1 MGALAAWFVICYT
14 YTVMIEQLFGSKTR
28 VKLLQLFLAN
38 PGRSFYVRELTRKID
53 EQINSVRR
61 ELSNLTGIG
70 IVVADDSSNKTE
82 NVKNKLYYEV
92 NQGYK
97 HFAALQSIFSVEVP
111 RQDVS
116 TASQGDLL
124 KRLQAV
130 GAFDAIITTGKLV
143 GQLGGDI
150 DLVLV
155 GSCNKQKLEK
165 LMKAIDLEEGSPI
178 RYTLIPESEF
188 AYRVEI
194 KDRFITKVLAG
205 KHSVLTDGSGL
216 LKKFKK

>member
-1 MGALAAWFVICYT
+1 
-14 YTVMIEQLFGSKTR
+14 MIEQLFGSKTR

-61 ELSNLTGIG
+61 ELSNLMGIG
-70 IVVADDSSNKTE
+70 IIKSDSVN
-82 NVKNKLYYEV
+82 NKLYYEV

-97 HFAALQSIFSVEVP
+97 HFKALQSIFSVEVP
-111 RQDVS
+111 QQDIS

-130 GAFDAIITTGKLV
+130 GAFDVILATGVLV
-143 GQLGGDI
+143 GQQGADI

-155 GSCNKQKLEK
+155 GSSNKQKLEK
-165 LMKAIDLEEGSPI
+165 LMKTVELEEGSPVK
-178 RYTLIPESEF
+178 YTVISESEF
-188 AYRVEI
+188 KYRLDI
-194 KDRFITKVLAG
+194 KDRFIITVLTG
-205 KHSVLTDGSGL
+205 KHSLLVDTSGL
-216 LKKFKK
+216 VKKFQESK